1 MSELY
6 DKSTNDTKMEEH
18 LEESSI
24 SQDDY
29 KKLKQE
35 NECYR
40 QELYVL
46 RLKLEAGE
54 AVRRDLQESV
64 ETAESQLSQYIA
76 KTESMLAQKEEKH
89 RAEKK
94 EYENHIA
101 DLEANKVQSTLE
113 IKQLH
118 EELRKYKDLTNEQP
132 NCLTSMD
139 DTLLLQYEEKIKEL
153 TLLLQNEEKKREPME
168 NRLAFVEA
176 RYKEL
181 KESFTLTLDQLQ
193 EKSNGLES
201 ARESITILT
210 TKLVESQLSN
220 IIPASDTCKG
230 NSLFAEVE
238 DNRLM
243 LLDKMKSLQ
252 SKYKEKKRTLNA
264 KMTEIKLLKA
274 EKAVMARK
282 WESDAIDT
290 LQENTDLLNKYKSR
304 VSELE
309 NKLKKIKK
317 DNVEEIQ
324 STDDAFNYAQTL
336 LAAKKKEMKELYEK
350 IEKQA
355 MQILRQEEVNHNVS
369 KELRHWR
376 SKAMSLE
383 AQIQA
388 IKMHL
393 EMEQA
398 NDDNKALLEAIE
410 NCKISDNVNF
420 EKTCDSKST
429 CDMPKDNKHQENL
442 TESSKKSAADST
454 NEQKESNKKVLHFA
468 MNTKD
473 TESKP
478 LKKQSKQYDYPIVSI
493 TDDDS

>member
-1 MSELY
+1 MSELTELY

-64 ETAESQLSQYIA
+64 ESAESQLNQYIA

-139 DTLLLQYEEKIKEL
+139 DNLLLQYEEKIKEL
-153 TLLLQNEEKKREPME
+153 TLLLQTEEKKRQPLE

-176 RYKEL
+176 RYKEF
-181 KESFTLTLDQLQ
+181 KESFKLTLDQLQ
-193 EKSNGLES
+193 EKSNALES
-201 ARESITILT
+201 ARESVTILT

-317 DNVEEIQ
+317 DN
-324 STDDAFNYAQTL
+324 
-336 LAAKKKEMKELYEK
+336 
-350 IEKQA
+350 
-355 MQILRQEEVNHNVS
+355 
-369 KELRHWR
+369 
-376 SKAMSLE
+376 

-393 EMEQA
+393 ETEQA

-429 CDMPKDNKHQENL
+429 CDMPEDNKHQENL

-473 TESKP
+473 TESKS